1 MSNKRTNQPGERL
14 SKSEREQLDRLE
26 AKRRRFEGDRNDSK
40 TRSGGIRPSVLITV
54 GAIALAVVFVFLFAF
69 RTGDGGGASAASA
82 ATLQQVAATTAAV
95 ESGKVTISMDE
106 VKTKKLVYWDYKKAN
121 GQTTALM
128 AYVTPSGAVKMAV
141 RLCEPCNGYTFHIE
155 GNQIVCNT
163 CGTRWD
169 LETSKGVSGG
179 CQGYPP
185 DVLKS
190 TIDGSKITVDEA
202 TVSSWKARI

>member
-1 MSNKRTNQPGERL
+1 MSNKRSNQSGAGL
-14 SKSEREQLDRLE
+14 SPQEREQLNRLE
-26 AKRRRFEGDRNDSK
+26 AKRHRFEGDRHDSK
-40 TRSGGIRPSVLITV
+40 SRSGGIRPAVLITV
-54 GAIALAVVFVFLFAF
+54 GAIVLAVVFVALFVF
-69 RTGDGGGASAASA
+69 RTGDGGASTASA
-82 ATLQQVAATTAAV
+82 ATVQQVAATTAAV
-95 ESGKVTISMDE
+95 ENGKVTISVDE
-106 VKTKKLVYWDYKKAN
+106 VKSKKLVYWDYKKAN

-141 RLCEPCNGYTFHIE
+141 RLCEPCNGYSFRTE

-169 LETSKGVSGG
+169 LETSKGISGG

-190 TIDGSKITVDEA
+190 IIEGGKITVDEG
-202 TVSSWKARI
+202 TVNSWKARI